1 MGDRLME
8 SESNRLS
15 CLDVAPFATLRAR
28 RIGIIKPSAL
38 GDVVQ
43 SLPVIHAVRH
53 RFPCATLSWVINDSF
68 APLIEPTGVVDE
80 VIRFE
85 RDQFRSLSPISR
97 GRLWEFGRL
106 LKSKKFDLVID
117 LQGLFRSAAM
127 GWVTGAPVRIGLAS
141 AREGATLSYT
151 HIANDL
157 PIERGAVDRYWSV
170 AELLGV
176 GDLPKIFPLR
186 ISSVER
192 QAAVSM
198 IGSLPRPWVAVNAGS
213 RWQTKRWPADHF
225 ATAMER
231 TVGPRQGSVVIVGGP
246 GEESVAEDVASGL
259 TIPFVNLTGKTSL
272 RLLDAL
278 LESVDLL
285 VTNDSGPMH
294 LAAALGTPTVSIFT
308 CTSPARAGAFGAGH
322 SILQTSVSCRA
333 SYIKQCSRMDCMKD
347 LTSEKLLP
355 ILSESLDSLHEN
367 ASRAA

>member
-1 MGDRLME
+1 ME
-8 SESNRLS
+8 PENNRLA

-28 RIGIIKPSAL
+28 RICIIKPSAL

-68 APLIEPTGVVDE
+68 APLIEPAGVVDE

-85 RDQFRSLSPISR
+85 RDNFRSMTPISR

-176 GDLPKIFPLR
+176 GDLPKEFPLR
-186 ISSVER
+186 ISNAER
-192 QAAVSM
+192 HAATSM
-198 IGSLPRPWVAVNAGS
+198 MGSLPRPWIAVNAGS
-213 RWQTKRWPADHF
+213 RWQTKRWPAEHF
-225 ATAMER
+225 AASMER
-231 TVGPRQGSVVIVGGP
+231 SVGPRKGSVVIIGGP
-246 GEESVAEDVASGL
+246 SEESVADEVARGL
-259 TIPFVNLTGKTSL
+259 TIPYVNLAGRTSL
-272 RLLDAL
+272 RSLAAV

-294 LAAALGTPTVSIFT
+294 LAAAVGTPTVSIFT
-308 CTSPARAGAFGAGH
+308 CTSPARAGAFGPGH

-333 SYIKQCSRMDCMKD
+333 SYIKQCSRMDCMKE
-347 LTSEKLLP
+347 LTSNKLLP
-355 ILSESLDSLHEN
+355 ILNDSLDSLRQEI
-367 ASRAA
+367 SRAA